1 MFLRQSRYQSPRR
14 ARRFSP
20 DISEP
25 PRFPGVQP
33 RAIGPAPGVLEHVIS
48 KGERLDRLAYYYFRD
63 SRLWWRIIDANPD
76 LLFTGVLLLD
86 DFAGQT
92 LLIPKAEE

>member
-1 MFLRQSRYQSPRR
+1 MFLRHSRYQSPRP
-14 ARRFSP
+14 ARRFSARNG
-20 DISEP
+20 EP
-25 PRFPGVQP
+25 PRFAGIRP
-33 RAIGPAPGVLEHVIS
+33 RPIGPAPGVLEHVVS

-63 SRLWWRIIDANPD
+63 SRLWWRIVDANPD